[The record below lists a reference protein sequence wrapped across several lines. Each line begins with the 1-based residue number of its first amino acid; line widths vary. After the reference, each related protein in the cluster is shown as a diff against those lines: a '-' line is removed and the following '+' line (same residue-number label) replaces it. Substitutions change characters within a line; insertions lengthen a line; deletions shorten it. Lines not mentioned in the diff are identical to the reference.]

1 MDNIQKM
8 IVGCLGLIGL
18 VVLIVPN
25 KDPLASN
32 QAGANEAPLLAETA
46 SDGQTPPAPPPPPP
60 PPTPSENSDTQA
72 EPSTFVV
79 EDYDIGTF
87 GQPMMDPTPPGQRNQ
102 QAQQQNANAIAN
114 GQTNSAQQQS
124 NDAQNTGSS
133 NPPPAEIAPAL

>member
-18 VVLIVPN
+18 VVMIVPN

-60 PPTPSENSDTQA
+60 PPAPSENSDTQS

-102 QAQQQNANAIAN
+102 QAQQQNTNATTN
-114 GQTNSAQQQS
+114 GQANSGQQ
-124 NDAQNTGSS
+124 NAQNTANA
-133 NPPPAEIAPAL
+133 NPPPVEIAPAL

>member
-1 MDNIQKM
+1 M

-32 QAGANEAPLLAETA
+32 QAGANEAPLLTETP
-46 SDGQTPPAPPPPPP
+46 SGTQTAAPPPPPP
-60 PPTPSENSDTQA
+60 PPPNPSEDGGQQP
-72 EPSTFVV
+72 EPSNFVV

-102 QAQQQNANAIAN
+102 QAQQQNANAITN
-114 GQTNSAQQQS
+114 GQANSGQQ
-124 NDAQNTGSS
+124 DAQNTANS